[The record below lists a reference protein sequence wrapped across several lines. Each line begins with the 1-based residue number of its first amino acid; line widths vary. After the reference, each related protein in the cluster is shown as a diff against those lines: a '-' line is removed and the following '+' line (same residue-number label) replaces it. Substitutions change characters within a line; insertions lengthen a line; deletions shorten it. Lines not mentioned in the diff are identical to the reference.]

1 MNSRGSRSKSFRY
14 RIGILVASIL
24 DVTKD
29 GLYGEIHEGTMD
41 EGSDDLSRL
50 SIEESKTRSH
60 LRGSRGQPAAQ
71 MNKRGS
77 RLTTRSSGGFG
88 RSSGCIK
95 SQSRELSARAAPQ
108 ALERECSQEEDP
120 LEREKSPRE
129 RLRRIFQDRDFTARA
144 AASPLER
151 PVSGLP
157 LFLSPRWAFFNGLI
171 FYPNFPFIFIAF
183 YLFYS

>member
-14 RIGILVASIL
+14 RIGILVASIP

-29 GLYGEIHEGTMD
+29 VLYGEILEGTMD

-71 MNKRGS
+71 MKTNSFGVK
-77 RLTTRSSGGFG
+77 TRSSGGFG

-95 SQSRELSARAAPQ
+95 SQSRELSARAAKPG
-108 ALERECSQEEDP
+108 ARAGVLSG
-120 LEREKSPRE
+120 
-129 RLRRIFQDRDFTARA
+129 RRPARAGEIPARA
-144 AASPLER
+144 AA
-151 PVSGLP
+151 
-157 LFLSPRWAFFNGLI
+157 
-171 FYPNFPFIFIAF
+171 
-183 YLFYS
+183 